1 MKHIHFTKRLV
12 LAVCAFAFL
21 ATGCINEDLD
31 QCYKLRLRV
40 LNVAGIDITQ
50 NSRAQDATIYVFD
63 GDGKY
68 LESVTMTYSQIIA
81 MEEIKLKTP
90 YKEGMK
96 LSFLAWGNALGA
108 ANTVNIYESQT
119 MQDFK
124 LMLATKEDGVGATK
138 VELFGGTEA
147 IVTAEGNLRQD
158 EWIEIGPK
166 AGTITMATYNLQRYL
181 ARAGISDKEFYLRL
195 NDTKGGL
202 DSEAT
207 PLSASA
213 ILAQDGGWTIPKSD
227 AYSALN
233 FTADEWVSPEVE
245 DFGIASK
252 DLKALIRTADG
263 NVLDEDMFDYVDEA
277 EIEIV
282 PEKDTFVLFEW
293 GDDGVYVGTR
303 VIIRPWGYVEDPIEF

>member
-40 LNVAGIDITQ
+40 LNEFGQDITGI
-50 NSRAQDATIYVFD
+50 SRSEDATIYVFD
-63 GDGKY
+63 ENGKY
-68 LESVTMTYSQIIA
+68 LESVTMTYSQITGL
-81 MEEIKLKTP
+81 EEIKLKTP

-108 ANTVNIYESQT
+108 ANTVNIYESQNLK
-119 MQDFK
+119 DFK
-124 LMLATKEDGVGATK
+124 LELAAKEDGVGATK

-158 EWIEIGPK
+158 EWIEIEPK
-166 AGTITMATYNLQRYL
+166 SGTMTMTTYNLQRYL
-181 ARAGISDKEFYLRL
+181 DRKGLSDKEFKLRL

-213 ILAQDGGWTIPKSD
+213 TLAQDGRLGLPQSEFVRDSRT
-227 AYSALN
+227 
-233 FTADEWVSPEVE
+233 FTEDEWVSPEQE
-245 DFGIASK
+245 DFGLVSE
-252 DLKALIRTADG
+252 DLTAIIYRTNG
-263 NVLDEDMFDYVDEA
+263 EILDEKITDVTGDP
-277 EIEIV
+277 IKIV
-282 PEKDTFVLFEW
+282 AGEDRLVIFEW
-293 GDDGVYVGTR
+293 DENGVYVGTK
-303 VIIRPWGYVEDPIEF
+303 VIVRPWGQVDDPIEF